1 MFGKEGDSYMLKKY
15 PLKRPIQKIVRF
27 SKEEND
33 YIKKKVEESP
43 FNNFQNFARLLL
55 ITGEIKI
62 VDYSELYKLNGEV
75 HRIGNNINQMAKLAH
90 QFEEISSEDV
100 KDLIN
105 TLNELKEIV
114 GLELKKEL
122 KQDRS
127 I

>member
-1 MFGKEGDSYMLKKY
+1 MFGKEGNSYMLKKY
-15 PLKRPIQKIVRF
+15 LLKRPIQKIVRF

>member
-1 MFGKEGDSYMLKKY
+1 MKEEYKRN
-15 PLKRPIQKIVRF
+15 RPIQKKVRF

-55 ITGEIKI
+55 ISGEIKI

-90 QFEEISSEDV
+90 QFEEIAPEDV
-100 KDLIN
+100 EDLTA
-105 TLNELKEIV
+105 TLNELKELV
-114 GLELKKEL
+114 GLKLKEEL
-122 KQDRS
+122 KQER
-127 I
+127 II

>member
-1 MFGKEGDSYMLKKY
+1 MFGKEGNSYMLKKY

>member
-1 MFGKEGDSYMLKKY
+1 MFGKEGNSYMLKKY

-90 QFEEISSEDV
+90 QFEEISPEDV
-100 KDLIN
+100 ENLIDI
-105 TLNELKEIV
+105 LNDLKEIV